1 MSSQTMRRRERDE
14 DARGSEC
21 TINGYRGGGVLM
33 KNHGD
38 VCVCVYVYF
47 SFQNDGE
54 DEANAQCLEM
64 SPSFFSFV

>member
-1 MSSQTMRRRERDE
+1 MD
-14 DARGSEC
+14 
-21 TINGYRGGGVLM
+21 IVVVFVLM
-33 KNHGD
+33 KNHGN
-38 VCVCVYVYF
+38 VCVCVYLYF